1 MWVNSNYVSSDHF
14 PLCVR
19 IKLESINIDNG
30 TDQVSV
36 TSRIREV
43 NRIKWC
49 DMSVVDHHSYRDNTD
64 RYFKD
69 FKFEHAM
76 VLCDNVCCNDSS
88 HISAI
93 NDMYDC
99 IVSTLLYASS
109 SFRKDG
115 KHVFNQVE
123 GWNEHC
129 KQAHSDAREAF
140 LLWRLSNS
148 PKQGLVFDTMR
159 RTRSNFKLVLRNC
172 KSGQLKT
179 SADTLAL
186 KFLSKDSKSFW
197 KDIKK
202 HTSCEASIASTVNG
216 ISGQVNIADMW
227 HDHFKNLL
235 NSSQCISNKPYVLDA
250 INSIN
255 NNNYLNRITPGEIL
269 DAFNNLKLGKS
280 PGLDGLYAEHFK
292 FASDK
297 LSVLLSILI
306 NAMLIHGHLPS
317 KFMETVILPIIK
329 NKRGDIT
336 NKDNYRPIAIT
347 NVFSKV
353 FEAVLLHRYSALLVT
368 TDNQFGFRNN
378 HSTDMCM
385 FAFQQVVDLYVSMNS
400 PVYICYLDASKAFDR
415 INHWTLFKKLLHR
428 SIPVVII
435 RIIMY
440 WYTQQ
445 TFVVQWGS
453 YLSSSFMCSNG
464 VRQGGILSPIF
475 FNIYVDELSCSLTNL
490 KTGCNINNIFINH
503 FMYADDTVLIAPSP
517 VALQKLINCCLNF
530 AKNNDMLFNTKKSV

>member
-1 MWVNSNYVSSDHF
+1 
-14 PLCVR
+14 
-19 IKLESINIDNG
+19 
-30 TDQVSV
+30 
-36 TSRIREV
+36 
-43 NRIKWC
+43 
-49 DMSVVDHHSYRDNTD
+49 
-64 RYFKD
+64 
-69 FKFEHAM
+69 
-76 VLCDNVCCNDSS
+76 
-88 HISAI
+88 
-93 NDMYDC
+93 
-99 IVSTLLYASS
+99 
-109 SFRKDG
+109 
-115 KHVFNQVE
+115 
-123 GWNEHC
+123 
-129 KQAHSDAREAF
+129 
-140 LLWRLSNS
+140 
-148 PKQGLVFDTMR
+148 MR

-172 KSGQLKT
+172 KSGQLKI

-186 KFLSKDSKSFW
+186 KFPSKDSKSFW

-202 HTSCEASIASTVNG
+202 RTSCETSIASTVNG
-216 ISGQVNIADMW
+216 VSGQANIADMW
-227 HDHFKNLL
+227 HDHFKTLL
-235 NSSQCISNKPYVLDA
+235 NYSQCISNKSYVLDT
-250 INSIN
+250 INSLN
-255 NNNYLNRITPGEIL
+255 NNNYVNRVTSGEIL

-292 FASDK
+292 FACDK
-297 LSVLLSILI
+297 LSVLLSIVM

-317 KFMETVILPIIK
+317 TFMETVILPVIK

-347 NVFSKV
+347 NIFSKV
-353 FEAVLLHRYSALLVT
+353 FETVLLHRYSSLLVT
-368 TDNQFGFRNN
+368 SDNQFGFRNN

-428 SIPVVII
+428 SIPLFII

-445 TFVVQWGS
+445 TFVIQWGS
-453 YLSSSFMCSNG
+453 YMSSSFMCSNG

-503 FMYADDTVLIAPSP
+503 FYV
-517 VALQKLINCCLNF
+517 CR
-530 AKNNDMLFNTKKSV
+530 